1 MEVGVEWALKQ
12 AQDLLDHG
20 VPSLH
25 FYLMQSSK
33 AINMLLDRLQR

>member
-1 MEVGVEWALKQ
+1 MEVGVEWALWQ
-12 AQDLLDHG
+12 SMDLLDHG

-33 AINMLLDRLQR
+33 PINLLMSRLKV